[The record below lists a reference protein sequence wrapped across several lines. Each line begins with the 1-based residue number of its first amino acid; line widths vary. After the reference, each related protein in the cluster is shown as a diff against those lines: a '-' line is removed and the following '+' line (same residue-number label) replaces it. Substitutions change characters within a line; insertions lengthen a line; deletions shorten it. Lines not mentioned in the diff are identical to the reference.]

1 MIMWHFRSFS
11 FVILSVVLV
20 AIAACAPAAAP
31 AMAPATEATSAP
43 AEEEAVA
50 PVELL
55 FWHTFESRHAD
66 ALETLLTNFEAENPH
81 VTISAEFQD
90 FDNMKTIVKI
100 ALASGTGPDLVVY
113 GPGAGFMGP
122 LVEAELLLPL
132 DQYSQQYGWQDH
144 IYQWTFESTSFD
156 GSLYAIGNELEFIGI
171 YYNKAIFAEL
181 GVSEPETYEELLQIG
196 EKALSA
202 DYIPISFVNK
212 PGWPAFHVFSAFANN
227 LAGKEGI
234 EAAIFGD
241 ASWAGP
247 EFIRAIEMPFVELN
261 QANFFVPSPNALDY
275 DEGNNIFYAGQA
287 AMHLTGT
294 WLVSR
299 ILDNADFE
307 VGFFALP
314 SIDGSVVLPPGGM
327 GSAVM
332 ISAATSHPDEAAA
345 LLDFLFAEESARTW
359 IEEGNVIPPI
369 DVDPSGFELPG
380 LFQFVIDTVRAN
392 STSGGL
398 GLGYNIDVLTPP
410 EFNTAMRDGFQA
422 VLEGT
427 RSPQEQ
433 AEALQAAKE
442 AGK

>member
-1 MIMWHFRSFS
+1 MYNSGSFR

-20 AIAACAPAAAP
+20 VMAACAPAAAP
-31 AMAPATEATSAP
+31 AMAPAEGAASAP

-55 FWHTFESRHAD
+55 FWHSFEARHAE
-66 ALETLLTNFEAENPH
+66 ALESLLANFEAEHPQ

-90 FDNMKTIVKI
+90 FDNMKTIVKT
-100 ALASGTGPDLVVY
+100 ALASGTGPDLVIY

-132 DQYSQQYGWQDH
+132 DQYKEEYGWEDH

-171 YYNKAIFAEL
+171 YYNKAIFSEL
-181 GVSEPETYEELLQIG
+181 GVSEPESYEELLQIG
-196 EKALSA
+196 ETAMA
-202 DYIPISFVNK
+202 AGYIPISFVNK

-247 EFIRAIEMPFVELN
+247 AFVRAIEMPFVELN
-261 QANFFVPSPNALDY
+261 QANFFVPSPNALGY
-275 DEGNNIFYAGQA
+275 DEGNNIFYTGQA

-294 WLVSR
+294 WLVGR
-299 ILDNADFE
+299 ILDNADFK

-314 SIDGSVVLPPGGM
+314 SIDGSVVLLPGGM

-345 LLDFLFAEESARTW
+345 LLDFLFAEESARIW

-392 STSGGL
+392 STAGGL

-410 EFNTAMRDGFQA
+410 EFNTVMKDGFQA

-442 AGK
+442 ATK

>member
-1 MIMWHFRSFS
+1 MYNSGSFR

-20 AIAACAPAAAP
+20 AMAACAPAAAP
-31 AMAPATEATSAP
+31 AMAPAEGSASAP

-55 FWHTFESRHAD
+55 FWHSFEARHAE
-66 ALETLLTNFEAENPH
+66 ALESLLTNFEAEHPH

-90 FDNMKTIVKI
+90 FDNMKTIVKT
-100 ALASGTGPDLVVY
+100 ALASGTGPDLVIY

-132 DQYSQQYGWQDH
+132 DQYKEEYGWEDH

-171 YYNKAIFAEL
+171 YYNEAIFSEL

-196 EKALSA
+196 ETAMA
-202 DYIPISFVNK
+202 AGYIPISFVNK

-247 EFIRAIEMPFVELN
+247 AFIRAIEMPFVELN
-261 QANFFVPSPNALDY
+261 QANFFVPSPNALGY
-275 DEGNNIFYAGQA
+275 DEGNNIFYTGQA

-294 WLVSR
+294 WLVGR

-345 LLDFLFAEESARTW
+345 LLDFLFAEESARIW

-392 STSGGL
+392 STAGGL

-410 EFNTAMRDGFQA
+410 EFNTVMKDGFQA

-442 AGK
+442 ATK